1 MAHKPPANICGAVER
16 GVKRPDNRPGLASI
30 VYRIGTHP
38 EFFDRMQWQLPR
50 HNVNGEDEPPLFPL
64 AALRARAAG
73 DPTIALFD
81 GFAATLDVLSFYSER
96 VANEAYLGTA
106 TQRRAL
112 VEMARMIGYEP
123 APGVA
128 ASVAL
133 SFTVEASDDPYRAVE
148 IPVGVQ
154 AMSVPTRKGELPQV
168 FETTQPITARAEW
181 NAMPAR
187 TLYDQP
193 LALFH
198 DGDDAGNGAIYLFDL
213 DNSFGEAA
221 LGDPDLRI
229 FDTIASLAPYH
240 PLDGETDLVRALEQ
254 RIEAHAL
261 NAEVEP
267 LLRALPVDEIY
278 LRGTGLGLKAGQRIV
293 VVGVALPGGGPRK
306 VAASTLRVVSAS
318 DDREFG
324 VTRLV
329 ATRGGEPPAAV
340 RSAPVRRSPRF
351 KRIGMPTARL
361 AFTSDTVTNVV
372 RQAVWTGP
380 ALTALVRSQSWSR
393 AKLMHLVRRPRPVEV
408 PETSDARPGLY
419 ILRDDCGFFGASAP
433 PQEMLGDN
441 KGPYPKPWDA
451 DPVDPNADPR
461 GAHGD
466 GAPEDR
472 TDRDRPRRIWTDS
485 QGMLLSGNHI
495 YLEREVKDIL
505 PDGWVVIETGDGKS
519 MVFRVAAA
527 ATHSRADYALTAKT
541 TALKL
546 RAAPGADD
554 LLNPPEADD
563 TSPLN
568 AFTFRTAHIFAA
580 SAPLELAGT
589 PIRDDVKAGA
599 DAIDLDA
606 LYLDLVD
613 GQTIS
618 IAGERSDADGL
629 AASET
634 LKVRD
639 VVHIGGFTRLLLESG
654 PEYAYRRASVTVNAN
669 MAAATH
675 GEGYEEP
682 LGSGDAAQGFQR
694 FKLAKAPLTY
704 VSAETATGRASS
716 LAIRVDGILWHEVPT
731 LYDAGPDDRVYA
743 VRCED
748 DASTWVQFGDGVRGS
763 RLPTGQL
770 NIVARYRAGIGLAGE
785 VADEAIIQLKTRPLG
800 IRAVVNPSRASGSAA
815 PESLAEIRLAAPRD
829 VQTLDRIVSL
839 VDYRDF
845 AANFAGVGK
854 AQAARLWSG
863 DKQVIIVSITGTS
876 DAILDANAAV
886 IENLLAAADAARD
899 RSHGL
904 FILPAARRFFE
915 LRAKLFH
922 HPDHRP
928 EDVELAARGTLLEMF
943 GFARRDIGQV
953 VSAAEVI
960 AALQSVPGV
969 VGVDLDALAL
979 IDESGGAPVQGADL
993 AAVLPVESARL
1004 DGATPAAAELLTL
1017 LDAGVALTVEMARA

>member
-1 MAHKPPANICGAVER
+1 
-16 GVKRPDNRPGLASI
+16 
-30 VYRIGTHP
+30 
-38 EFFDRMQWQLPR
+38 
-50 HNVNGEDEPPLFPL
+50 
-64 AALRARAAG
+64 
-73 DPTIALFD
+73 
-81 GFAATLDVLSFYSER
+81 
-96 VANEAYLGTA
+96 
-106 TQRRAL
+106 
-112 VEMARMIGYEP
+112 
-123 APGVA
+123 
-128 ASVAL
+128 
-133 SFTVEASDDPYRAVE
+133 
-148 IPVGVQ
+148 
-154 AMSVPTRKGELPQV
+154 
-168 FETTQPITARAEW
+168 
-181 NAMPAR
+181 
-187 TLYDQP
+187 
-193 LALFH
+193 
-198 DGDDAGNGAIYLFDL
+198 
-213 DNSFGEAA
+213 
-221 LGDPDLRI
+221 
-229 FDTIASLAPYH
+229 
-240 PLDGETDLVRALEQ
+240 
-254 RIEAHAL
+254 
-261 NAEVEP
+261 
-267 LLRALPVDEIY
+267 
-278 LRGTGLGLKAGQRIV
+278 LKAGQRIV
-293 VVGVALPGGGPRK
+293 VVGVALPSGGPRK

-441 KGPYPKPWDA
+441 KGPYLKPWDA

-466 GAPEDR
+466 GAPEDP

-485 QGMLLSGNHI
+485 QGILLSGNHI
-495 YLEREVKDIL
+495 YLEREVKDVL
-505 PDGWVVIETGDGKS
+505 PDGWVVIETGDGEAI
-519 MVFRVAAA
+519 VFRVAAA

-589 PIRDDVKAGA
+589 PIRDDVRAGA

-829 VQTLDRIVSL
+829 VKTLDRVVSL

-928 EDVELAARGTLLEMF
+928 EDVELAARDTLLEMF

-953 VSAAEVI
+953 VSAAEAM

-979 IDESGGAPVQGADL
+979 IDESGGASVQSADL
-993 AAVLPVESARL
+993 AAVLAVEGARL

>member
-30 VYRIGTHP
+30 AYRIGTHP

-198 DGDDAGNGAIYLFDL
+198 DGDDAGNGGIFLFDL

-293 VVGVALPGGGPRK
+293 VIGVALPGGGPRK

-505 PDGWVVIETGDGKS
+505 PDGWVVIETGDGEA

-589 PIRDDVKAGA
+589 PIRDDVRAGA

-829 VQTLDRIVSL
+829 VKTLDRIVSL

-928 EDVELAARGTLLEMF
+928 EDVELAARDTLLEMF

-979 IDESGGAPVQGADL
+979 IDESGGASVQGADL
-993 AAVLPVESARL
+993 AAVLPVEGARL